1 MLKFQ
6 ALVARIGG
14 IKGGGSF
21 RIYFTPPPLSLIKR
35 AIQVLSVVPEQT
47 YPAVPVQD

>member
-21 RIYFTPPPLSLIKR
+21 RIYFTPPSLIKR

>member
-21 RIYFTPPPLSLIKR
+21 RIYFTPPPSLIKR